1 MKKTKLSEMKLL
13 STNEL
18 VTRLG
23 DARQELM
30 NLRFQVVT
38 GQLTDTSRL
47 GQTRRLVA
55 RYETLLR
62 ERELAAQQEGAK

>member
-1 MKKTKLSEMKLL
+1 MNTSEMRLL
-13 STNEL
+13 SVEEL
-18 VTRLG
+18 RSKLA

-47 GQTRRLVA
+47 KASRRLIA

-62 ERELAAQQEGAK
+62 ERELAEEGGK

>member
-1 MKKTKLSEMKLL
+1 MSNEQIRLMSIDELKVKLA
-13 STNEL
+13 
-18 VTRLG
+18 

-47 GQTRRLVA
+47 KVTRRLIA
-55 RYETLLR
+55 RYMSVLR
-62 ERELAAQQEGAK
+62 ERELSQEREGGK

>member
-1 MKKTKLSEMKLL
+1 MNTSEMRLLSVEELRTKLA
-13 STNEL
+13 
-18 VTRLG
+18 

-47 GQTRRLVA
+47 KQTRRLVA
-55 RYETLLR
+55 RYETLVH
-62 ERELAAQQEGAK
+62 EREQGR

>member
-1 MKKTKLSEMKLL
+1 MKSSEMRLL
-13 STNEL
+13 SVEEL
-18 VTRLG
+18 RSKLA

-47 GQTRRLVA
+47 KQSRRLIA

-62 ERELAAQQEGAK
+62 ERELAEEGGK

>member
-1 MKKTKLSEMKLL
+1 MNTSEMRLL
-13 STNEL
+13 SVEEL
-18 VTRLG
+18 RSKLT

-47 GQTRRLVA
+47 KQARRA
-55 RYETLLR
+55 IAQFETLLR
-62 ERELAAQQEGAK
+62 EQQLKEGTK

>member
-1 MKKTKLSEMKLL
+1 MKTSEIRSLSKLELQNKLA
-13 STNEL
+13 
-18 VTRLG
+18 

-47 GQTRRLVA
+47 RHTRRLIA
-55 RYETLLR
+55 RYETILHEQAMESL
-62 ERELAAQQEGAK
+62 QEGDK